1 MKNKNTVSRKVLF
14 SGIFV
19 FLMVLFVVGVLLKF
33 KMNEL
38 FISYITDQI
47 TVQVELL
54 AEVTEEK
61 LNMEF
66 KKMEGA
72 AVFLNTGEL
81 EIEKVREIMITLEEE
96 AEGAQLGL
104 IKLNGNAIY
113 GKQLNFSDFSGIQTA
128 FRGNKAISY
137 NKEKGLL
144 FTLPIYRGDN
154 IKYVLYKLYKLD
166 LLQERF
172 AVEYHDGEGEVQIIN
187 ANHEVIVACEDET
200 VDSLKFFYN
209 EEHSSKEHEEL
220 HKQMEVSIAA
230 TVYSPNQKIF
240 AFAAEI
246 GNTEMRL
253 TGTVPEKIATEG
265 LFKIVV
271 LVLWVFGLLLVLFI
285 VGICYIVILD
295 SKVQEKELL
304 RLEKINA
311 EKANKAKSNFLA
323 NMSHEIRTPINA
335 IMGMNEM
342 VLRECSDENIIEYSQ
357 NIQSASSNLLSIIN
371 DILDFSKIEAGKME
385 IVEVNYQLSS
395 LLNDVVNMIQVK
407 ANQKNLKFEI
417 DINENLPSI
426 LWGDEVRIRQVIV
439 NILNN
444 AVKYTK
450 EGSVRFH
457 VDGKIKGS
465 ILCLEVAV
473 KDTGIG
479 IKEEDKGKL
488 FGHFERLDIEKN
500 RNVEGTGLG
509 LAITYNL
516 VQQMHGKLQV
526 ESTYGVGSTFMI
538 YLPQEIVNVEPIG
551 NFQEKYHSYMKARKE
566 YHEKFQAPNANILV
580 VDDNSMNLLVVKNF
594 LKKTMVQITTCQNG
608 EDCLELMQQ
617 NKYHIVFLDHMM
629 PGIDGI
635 ETLKRSKQMEHNASK
650 DAVMIAL
657 TANAI
662 VGVREIYL
670 EEGFDDYLSKPVR
683 GYELE
688 AVLQKYLPKEL
699 IIPYH
704 EKATSVSY
712 ENKRKKDISQVVGEE
727 KKNIVINTVDDK
739 ENDKEVT
746 SDAVNREKQN
756 TIKDKEHLLKRELD
770 KQVNLNEE
778 EKTQIITEKKES
790 VIEQQKALLETI
802 SREQLKEIVKELL
815 EEIENEKVVQVKEIE
830 PIQSIEIVEEKQ
842 IAIQSVKED
851 TRDEKEIIQ
860 KMEFPERNASV
871 SNAIVHDTIRVESEK
886 TTELEEI
893 KKSQE
898 VETEVGLLEKLTFL
912 DAKTGLSYCCDSE
925 EFYEEILQSYL
936 QENHYKQICQFY
948 ETEDW
953 KNYMIEVHALKSTSL
968 SIGATELSKEA
979 KALEFAVKE
988 ENIAYIHQNHEET
1001 MKHYNEILKQLST
1014 IL

>member
-19 FLMVLFVVGVLLKF
+19 FLIVLFVVGVLLKF

-72 AVFLNTGEL
+72 AAFLNTGEL
-81 EIEKVREIMITLEEE
+81 GIEQVREIMNTLEQE
-96 AEGAQLGL
+96 AEGAQIGL

-113 GKQLNFSDFSGIQTA
+113 GKSLNFLDFSGIQTA

-137 NKEKGLL
+137 NQQKGLL

-172 AVEYHDGEGEVQIIN
+172 AVDYHNGEGEVQIIDK
-187 ANHEVIVACEDET
+187 NHEVIVACN
-200 VDSLKFFYN
+200 DSDIECLNFFCN
-209 EEHSSKEHEEL
+209 DEHSSKEHDEL
-220 HKQMEVSIAA
+220 HKQMAVSIAA
-230 TVYSPNQKIF
+230 TVYSPSQKMF

-246 GNTEMRL
+246 GHTEMRL

-265 LFKIVV
+265 LFKIVA
-271 LVLWVFGLLLVLFI
+271 LVLWVFGLLLVLF
-285 VGICYIVILD
+285 VVSICYIVILD
-295 SKVQEKELL
+295 SKVQEKEWL

-342 VLRECSDENIIEYSQ
+342 VLRECRDENIIEYSQ

-395 LLNDVVNMIQVK
+395 LLNDVINMIQVK
-407 ANQKNLKFEI
+407 ANEKNLKFEI
-417 DINENLPSI
+417 NINENLPSV

-439 NILNN
+439 NILSN

-450 EGSVRFH
+450 EGSVYFN
-457 VDGKIKGS
+457 VDGEIKGS
-465 ILCLEVAV
+465 ILCLKIAI

-479 IKEEDKGKL
+479 IKEEDKAKL
-488 FGHFERLDIEKN
+488 FSHFERLDIEKN

-516 VQQMHGKLQV
+516 VQQMHGKLKV
-526 ESTYGVGSTFMI
+526 ESEYEVGSTFTI
-538 YLPQEIVNVEPIG
+538 YLPQQIENASPIG
-551 NFQEKYHSYMKARKE
+551 NFQEKYHSYMKVRKG
-566 YHEKFQAPNANILV
+566 YHETFQAPNASVLV

-594 LKKTMVQITTCQNG
+594 LKKTMVQVTTCQNG
-608 EDCLELMQQ
+608 EDCLKLMQQ

-635 ETLKRSKQMEHNASK
+635 ETLKRSKQMQYNTSK

-662 VGVREIYL
+662 VGVREMYL
-670 EEGFDDYLSKPVR
+670 QEGFDDYLSKPVR

-704 EKATSVSY
+704 EEATSVRYKS
-712 ENKRKKDISQVVGEE
+712 KRKEDDLQVVGKE
-727 KKNIVINTVDDK
+727 KGKENISDTGNKEKRNTVKDN
-739 ENDKEVT
+739 EN
-746 SDAVNREKQN
+746 
-756 TIKDKEHLLKRELD
+756 LLKQELN
-770 KQVNLNEE
+770 KQVNVNEE
-778 EKTQIITEKKES
+778 GKPQIITEKKEI
-790 VIEQQKALLETI
+790 VIEKQKALLETI
-802 SREQLKEIVKELL
+802 SRDELKEIVKELL
-815 EEIENEKVVQVKEIE
+815 EEIESEKVVQVKEIE
-830 PIQSIEIVEEKQ
+830 PIQSIEIVEEKLQ
-842 IAIQSVKED
+842 VVEASV
-851 TRDEKEIIQ
+851 EKE
-860 KMEFPERNASV
+860 
-871 SNAIVHDTIRVESEK
+871 
-886 TTELEEI
+886 
-893 KKSQE
+893 KKSEE
-898 VETEVGLLEKLTFL
+898 VETEVGFLEKLAFL
-912 DAKTGLSYCCDSE
+912 DVQTGLSYCCDSE
-925 EFYEEILQSYL
+925 EFYEEILRSYL

-948 ETEDW
+948 EQEDW

-988 ENIAYIHQNHEET
+988 ENIAYIYQNHEET
-1001 MKHYNEILKQLST
+1001 MKHYNEILKKLST